1 MPCRPL
7 NIFPHVIVTIQ
18 VENVGDQFK
27 CVLVVME
34 IGIESCQIKAVREVV
49 FIDLAKVFVASRR
62 DELWA
67 YSSAYVLFYG
77 VQLGFL
83 A

>member
-1 MPCRPL
+1 
-7 NIFPHVIVTIQ
+7 
-18 VENVGDQFK
+18 
-27 CVLVVME
+27 ME